1 MGLSKR
7 AGAAMTVTL
16 GLVLLA
22 VVVRDMYADWALEGK
37 PLWSTTVE
45 NGPLIVLICG
55 VLGSG
60 YWVYQHKSLV
70 YMRLVSRWQVI
81 GAVGI
86 GALVS
91 WVVGLQSIQGEFKPV
106 VILVQTTIGGAVAG
120 TVVGYANARTEETLM
135 DAEQQRDRFGAL
147 FENIPAEIVDVDL
160 TETGLQVEEANAEFE
175 SMFGEAPAGTPLPE
189 AVGHDDE
196 VHEQIRDRVEAGDP
210 LETEVTAAT
219 REGQGYFQ
227 LRVAPYGDGRAY
239 VIYVDVTEMRI
250 VQKELEETVT
260 QLERSNERLEDFAY
274 IASHDLQEPLRTVS
288 RYADIIVDEYEE
300 DLDETGK
307 EYLDTV
313 VTGAERMSS
322 MINGLLDYSR
332 VTTRGTDFDSVDTE
346 SIVEGMISDLDVMC
360 EEEDGT
366 ITYDSLPTVS
376 ADRDQLWQVFQN
388 LVKNALEHSGDE
400 PVEISITA
408 TEDEE
413 HYTFVV
419 EDDGPGIDPYL
430 QDDIFNMSE
439 SGENFQ
445 TQGEAKG
452 IGLAVVERIIN
463 RHGGDIWVESEPGK
477 GSRFL
482 FTIPK

>member
-1 MGLSKR
+1 MELSKR
-7 AGAAMTVTL
+7 AGAALTGTL

-22 VVVRDMYADWALEGK
+22 VVLRDMYVDWALEGK
-37 PLWSTTVE
+37 QFWSTAVE
-45 NGPLIVLICG
+45 NVPLIVLIGG
-55 VLGSG
+55 VLASG
-60 YWVYQHKSLV
+60 YWVYQHKSQV

-86 GALVS
+86 GLLVS
-91 WVVGLQSIQGEFKPV
+91 WVVGLQSIQGEFKPT

-120 TVVGYANARTEETLM
+120 TVVGYANARTEETLR

-147 FENIPAEIVDVDL
+147 FENIPAEIVEVDL
-160 TETGLQVEEANAEFE
+160 TDAGLRVEQANDEFE
-175 SMFGEAPAGTPLPE
+175 SVFGDAPAGTPLSD

-196 VHEQIRDRVEAGDP
+196 VHEQIRERVEAGET

-227 LRVAPYGDGRAY
+227 LRVAPYGEGRAY
-239 VIYVDVTEMRI
+239 IIYVDVTEMRI
-250 VQKELEETVT
+250 VQKELEETVE
-260 QLERSNERLEDFAY
+260 QLERSNDRLEDFAY

-288 RYADIIVDEYEE
+288 RYADIIVDEYED
-300 DLDETGK
+300 DLDETAQ

-332 VTTRGTDFDSVDTE
+332 VTTRGSEFDTVDTE
-346 SIVEGMISDLDVMC
+346 AIVEGAISDLDVMS

-388 LVKNALEHSGDE
+388 LIKNALEHSGED
-400 PVEISITA
+400 PVEISISA
-408 TEDEE
+408 TEEGE
-413 HYTFVV
+413 YYRFVV

-430 QDDIFNMSE
+430 QDDIFNMFE

-452 IGLAVVERIIN
+452 IGLAVAELIIN
-463 RHGGDIWVESEPGK
+463 RHEGDIWVESEPGK